1 MFIFLYAHH
10 KGQPLFNFKYTTPT
24 NEVMLLGVGW
34 NFFHTFYGF
43 YNYSGHTKEKTLQRI
58 EVNH

>member
-1 MFIFLYAHH
+1 MLTTKAN
-10 KGQPLFNFKYTTPT
+10 LFNFKYTTPT
-24 NEVMLLGVGW
+24 SEVMLLGVGW